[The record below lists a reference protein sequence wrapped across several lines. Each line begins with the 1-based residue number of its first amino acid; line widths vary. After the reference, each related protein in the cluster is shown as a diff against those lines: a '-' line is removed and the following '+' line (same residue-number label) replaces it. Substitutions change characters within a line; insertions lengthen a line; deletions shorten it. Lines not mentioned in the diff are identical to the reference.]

1 MRGLAKAQYQR
12 YQEVVK
18 ERIEKERD
26 RKRKRE
32 KGVLWGLRKRESEID
47 ETKKEKY
54 KYKDK

>member
-26 RKRKRE
+26 RKRKR
-32 KGVLWGLRKRESEID
+32 KRCLMEI
-47 ETKKEKY
+47 KKERK
-54 KYKDK
+54 